1 MNIIQIKENEF
12 NVDIPLTNLSF
23 IEVCWDFILTSLNIE
38 ELYKIIDDGR
48 DMAAL
53 DVTYDW
59 RHQVKSMISEVSCNY
74 HPYAQLTYYL
84 PVLVDKN
91 APISYRQD
99 MACRVTII
107 RSRYYGFKS
116 LRKIFEC

>member
-1 MNIIQIKENEF
+1 MNIMRIEENEF
-12 NVDIPLTNLSF
+12 NADIPLTDLGF
-23 IEVCWDFILTSLNIE
+23 IEVCWDFISTSLNIE

-48 DMAAL
+48 DMVTL

-59 RHQVKSMISEVSCNY
+59 RHQVKFMISEISYSY
-74 HPYAQLTYYL
+74 HPYAQLSYYL
-84 PVLVDKN
+84 TALVDKN

-99 MACRVTII
+99 MVCRVTII
-107 RSRYYGFKS
+107 RGRYYGFES